1 MPPGILAGPID
12 VELVMGVLDH
22 GDAKTVGAQ
31 QRDHPRQEGGLART
45 APACEAYHFH
55 SALRAQ
61 RFLLVMPGLDPPA
74 GAEAP
79 SARRRSGHPRLA
91 ELAARKA
98 WMAGSSPAMTKWM
111 MTCYLWCLYQ
121 HERNVMLACTP

>member
-74 GAEAP
+74 GPNPLRRGEGP
-79 SARRRSGHPRLA
+79 GIHVLPRSLPERRGWPGQARP
-91 ELAARKA
+91 
-98 WMAGSSPAMTKWM
+98 
-111 MTCYLWCLYQ
+111 
-121 HERNVMLACTP
+121 